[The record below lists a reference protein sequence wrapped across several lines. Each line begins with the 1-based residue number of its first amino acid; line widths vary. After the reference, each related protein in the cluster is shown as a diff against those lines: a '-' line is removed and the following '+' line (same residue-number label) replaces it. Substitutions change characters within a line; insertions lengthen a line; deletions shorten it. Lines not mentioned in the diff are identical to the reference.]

1 MAEAPVSFSTL
12 TFVSKIKN
20 ALAVL
25 VFGVFVVIAGYD
37 SSVMVTAAMQNTIY
51 AAITLVPAASCLVS
65 IVPFLFYR
73 LGAPAERDPLAGS
86 RVAA

>member
-12 TFVSKIKN
+12 TF
-20 ALAVL
+20 
-25 VFGVFVVIAGYD
+25 
-37 SSVMVTAAMQNTIY
+37 
-51 AAITLVPAASCLVS
+51 VS